1 MRRRN
6 LVVALPVLPFN
17 EQKYADVV
25 QILDHYEQY
34 IEEIYQSAEVPLAK
48 VHIGGDQLTRERF
61 SGAKRLRALLSR
73 NACLT
78 EKQRL
83 QHMQPITFELWH
95 AGMNLLSLIFNVLF
109 NEHSYEKGTMNSA
122 RIRLGRRTVKKD
134 VQHNYDHNKDFF
146 LTFTSSYIIEALCD
160 YFGLEDLKSLSTRNL
175 IGEKSAQEVME
186 HFVRTYVFAE
196 NTDATQIVDRS
207 ESSVL

>member
-17 EQKYADVV
+17 EQKYADV

-95 AGMNLLSLIFNVLF
+95 AGIEPSFSMC
-109 NEHSYEKGTMNSA
+109 SYEKGTMNSA
-122 RIRLGRRTVKKD
+122 RIKLGRRTVKKD

-146 LTFTSSYIIEALCD
+146 LTFTSSYII
-160 YFGLEDLKSLSTRNL
+160 
-175 IGEKSAQEVME
+175 
-186 HFVRTYVFAE
+186 
-196 NTDATQIVDRS
+196 
-207 ESSVL
+207 

>member
-1 MRRRN
+1 MRRKN

-61 SGAKRLRALLSR
+61 SGAKRLRALLSQ

-78 EKQRL
+78 EK
-83 QHMQPITFELWH
+83 TASTAH
-95 AGMNLLSLIFNVLF
+95 ATNHL
-109 NEHSYEKGTMNSA
+109 
-122 RIRLGRRTVKKD
+122 
-134 VQHNYDHNKDFF
+134 
-146 LTFTSSYIIEALCD
+146 
-160 YFGLEDLKSLSTRNL
+160 
-175 IGEKSAQEVME
+175 
-186 HFVRTYVFAE
+186 
-196 NTDATQIVDRS
+196 
-207 ESSVL
+207 

>member
-25 QILDHYEQY
+25 QILDHYEHY

-61 SGAKRLRALLSR
+61 SGAKRLRAILSR

-95 AGMNLLSLIFNVLF
+95 AGMNLYPSFSMCCL
-109 NEHSYEKGTMNSA
+109 MNIPMK
-122 RIRLGRRTVKKD
+122 RE
-134 VQHNYDHNKDFF
+134 Q
-146 LTFTSSYIIEALCD
+146 
-160 YFGLEDLKSLSTRNL
+160 
-175 IGEKSAQEVME
+175 
-186 HFVRTYVFAE
+186 
-196 NTDATQIVDRS
+196 
-207 ESSVL
+207 